1 MFQVRIHG
9 RGGQGV
15 VTASELLA
23 LAGFVEGMHAQA
35 FPSFG
40 SERTGAPVASF
51 VRLSDDPIRAHEP
64 VVAPDAV
71 IIQDVTLMRQVD
83 VLAGLRSDGYV
94 VVNSTRSVAELAICP
109 DLDRQ
114 YPGHVVTVPASE
126 IALRHLGR
134 PLPSGAML
142 GAFAAVTRCRHHPV
156 ARRCDRR
163 TAARTGRLA
172 ERCRGDRELR
182 VRPAARAD
190 SRRPPCDGRL
200 RGRELSPRRWPAAGH
215 R

>member
-64 VVAPDAV
+64 VVTPDAV

-109 DLDRQ
+109 DLDCQ

-142 GAFAAVTRCRHHPV
+142 GAFAAVTRAITIRSLVAAIDERLPGPV
-156 ARRCDRR
+156 GLQN
-163 TAARTGRLA
+163 AAAATESYEFVRLHA
-172 ERCRGDRELR
+172 QIPG
-182 VRPAARAD
+182 
-190 SRRPPCDGRL
+190 
-200 RGRELSPRRWPAAGH
+200 GH
-215 R
+215 RATAG

>member
-23 LAGFVEGMHAQA
+23 LAGFDEGMHAQA
-35 FPSFG
+35 FPSSG
-40 SERTGAPVASF
+40 PERTGAAPVTSF

-94 VVNSTRSVAELAICP
+94 VVNSTRSVAELGICP
-109 DLDRQ
+109 DLDRR

-134 PLPSGAML
+134 PLPSGALL
-142 GAFAAVTRCRHHPV
+142 GAFAAVTGAVTIRSLVAAIHERLPGPV
-156 ARRCDRR
+156 GMQN
-163 TAARTGRLA
+163 AAAATESYEFVRLHAQMPRGQSATTG
-172 ERCRGDRELR
+172 
-182 VRPAARAD
+182 
-190 SRRPPCDGRL
+190 
-200 RGRELSPRRWPAAGH
+200 
-215 R
+215 